1 MARGTDFH
9 SFVTA
14 IDEWAL
20 CSPDAVAI
28 RYEGRDTTYAALS
41 AGTRRVAQALIAAGH
56 SRGTRIGLLDLN
68 SERFLEAFV
77 GTAKAACVPVG
88 INSRLA
94 AAELEYVIRDA
105 GIRLLLVG
113 PDHHALVDSIEE
125 RIGARTPIIALQG
138 GHPRWPDYR
147 DWRDSQPALAPG
159 QTPAPDDDL
168 LQLYTSGTTGH
179 PKGACHTLRAWAAW
193 GDICAAAGWGRYT
206 PDTCMLVCMPL
217 YHIAALGTSLLA
229 LQHGARVVL
238 MRRFEAAACLELI
251 ERERVTDTLLAP
263 TIIQALLASPAAERR
278 DLSSLRQLLY
288 GAAPISEALLGQLRR
303 RLSCRL
309 VQLYGMTENLGL
321 STFLAPE
328 DHDPARGRL
337 RSCGSPYRENEL
349 RIVDPQGRALPAGSI
364 GEVIV
369 RGPTL
374 MRGYW
379 HNEPAT
385 REALADGW
393 LHTGDAGYLD
403 DQGWLFLLDRVQD
416 MIIRGGENVYP
427 VEVENALAG
436 HPDVAEV
443 AVIGIPDERWGEA
456 VKAVVVPRVGA
467 TPRLESLRAH
477 AARHIASYKL
487 PVSIDVVDALPRNA
501 SGKVLRRQLRDSY
514 WAGRDR
520 YVG

>member
-1 MARGTDFH
+1 
-9 SFVTA
+9 
-14 IDEWAL
+14 
-20 CSPDAVAI
+20 
-28 RYEGRDTTYAALS
+28 
-41 AGTRRVAQALIAAGH
+41 
-56 SRGTRIGLLDLN
+56 
-68 SERFLEAFV
+68 
-77 GTAKAACVPVG
+77 
-88 INSRLA
+88 
-94 AAELEYVIRDA
+94 
-105 GIRLLLVG
+105 
-113 PDHHALVDSIEE
+113 
-125 RIGARTPIIALQG
+125 
-138 GHPRWPDYR
+138 
-147 DWRDSQPALAPG
+147 
-159 QTPAPDDDL
+159 
-168 LQLYTSGTTGH
+168 
-179 PKGACHTLRAWAAW
+179 
-193 GDICAAAGWGRYT
+193 
-206 PDTCMLVCMPL
+206 MLVCMPL